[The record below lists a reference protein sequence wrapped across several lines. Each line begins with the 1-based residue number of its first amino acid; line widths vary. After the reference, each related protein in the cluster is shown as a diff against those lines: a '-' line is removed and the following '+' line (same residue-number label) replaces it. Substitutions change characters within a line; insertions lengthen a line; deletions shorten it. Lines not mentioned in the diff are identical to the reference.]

1 MDMLMALSAQKDIY
15 VGTEDLSL
23 LGVFVTVLF
32 AYLHRIS
39 GKRHLSIS
47 ITYHNRISRAFEET
61 IGNLMQVLPLR
72 VRIQPHETFLSLNKK
87 VITEI
92 LNNFKHVPF
101 CLSDPNEHK
110 KSQVLLNYVNSP
122 VPGFD
127 GLQTISEWVHCG
139 YQYEPMVLNIHKTDS
154 PGMLGFEFDFNP
166 EIFNEEER
174 NQTIVHFCQ
183 MLDAFGED
191 LNCPLDR
198 TDLLW
203 KESQRRKLSSLESE
217 IDFDF
222 SPVES

>member
-1 MDMLMALSAQKDIY
+1 
-15 VGTEDLSL
+15 
-23 LGVFVTVLF
+23 
-32 AYLHRIS
+32 
-39 GKRHLSIS
+39 
-47 ITYHNRISRAFEET
+47 
-61 IGNLMQVLPLR
+61 
-72 VRIQPHETFLSLNKK
+72 
-87 VITEI
+87 
-92 LNNFKHVPF
+92 
-101 CLSDPNEHK
+101 
-110 KSQVLLNYVNSP
+110 
-122 VPGFD
+122 
-127 GLQTISEWVHCG
+127 
-139 YQYEPMVLNIHKTDS
+139 
-154 PGMLGFEFDFNP
+154 MLGFEFDFNP